1 MVTKGWDGEV
11 GVSRYKLLS
20 IGWINNK
27 VLLCS
32 TGNYI
37 QYPVINH
44 NGGTSLVV
52 QWLRIH
58 LPMQG
63 TWVQSV
69 VGEPTYHKATKP
81 ARPNYRSCNAR
92 TGEKHE

>member
-1 MVTKGWDGEV
+1 MYQVTPLYAPNSNQRNLSKNHQWLPRV
-11 GVSRYKLLS
+11 FNINSR
-20 IGWINNK
+20 
-27 VLLCS
+27 
-32 TGNYI
+32 
-37 QYPVINH
+37 
-44 NGGTSLVV
+44 TSLVV

>member
-1 MVTKGWDGEV
+1 MPLNQNTCDPRWPV
-11 GVSRYKLLS
+11 
-20 IGWINNK
+20 K
-27 VLLCS
+27 VLKSRLVDS
-32 TGNYI
+32 VATNAFKRRSLN
-37 QYPVINH
+37 VTV
-44 NGGTSLVV
+44 GTSLVV